1 MNIDELNDF
10 CIKNINMELL
20 DMKDHPIATVKEVI
34 ASALKDIETDESCK
48 DNLESMLK
56 MIEGLKEFKDFNCIY
71 STDYKLGG
79 VFGQGF
85 VIIDSN
91 LDYKGF
97 VRTI

>member
-20 DMKDHPIATVKEVI
+20 DMKDHPITVKEVI
-34 ASALKDIETDESCK
+34 ASALKEIETDESCK
-48 DNLESMLK
+48 DDLESMLK
-56 MIEGLKEFKDFNCIY
+56 MIESLKEFEDLNCIY
-71 STDYKLGG
+71 STDCMSGG
-79 VFGQGF
+79 TFGQGF